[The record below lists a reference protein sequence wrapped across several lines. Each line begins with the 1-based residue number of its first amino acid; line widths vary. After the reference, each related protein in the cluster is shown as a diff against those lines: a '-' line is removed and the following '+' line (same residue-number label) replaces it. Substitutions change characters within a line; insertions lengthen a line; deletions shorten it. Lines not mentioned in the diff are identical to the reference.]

1 MKKNE
6 KTQDKF
12 LLCYCIV
19 HPYSKY
25 RPQTSHVKSLN
36 TLSAVISQ
44 SLYLILTGEVPQLHI
59 ELLSVVNIFSRQK
72 RLLIV
77 GE

>member
-1 MKKNE
+1 M
-6 KTQDKF
+6 QDKF
-12 LLCYCIV
+12 LLFYCIV

-25 RPQTSHVKSLN
+25 RPQTSHMKSLN

-44 SLYLILTGEVPQLHI
+44 DLYLILTGEVPQFPFDVQ
-59 ELLSVVNIFSRQK
+59 SVVNSFSIQK